1 VRSITLVTLLV
12 VSPAMAMADPAEGID
27 PQLATSERSDW
38 VIQVTPYIW
47 AAALKG
53 DVSPFQRG
61 PEVSVEKSFSDIMDS
76 LNMAGFINL
85 WGRQGNWIISGDI
98 MFVDTTN
105 SRTTGPLPALPGVPA
120 GLTVKGELDSKQF
133 SATLQGGYRFHDANG
148 ITVDALAGARYW
160 NISNRL
166 NVAAAGRSVEFEE
179 SFDWFDPIVGARIF
193 VPINDEWSF
202 QAQGDIGGFG
212 VGSDK
217 TWSLLATVN
226 WIVTDRA
233 SISAGYKVLDV
244 DYSDDGHVF
253 DTQLRGPVIG
263 ATWRF

>member
-1 VRSITLVTLLV
+1 MRSAILAALLV
-12 VSPAMAMADPAEGID
+12 ASPAFALADPVEEVDAN
-27 PQLATSERSDW
+27 LAASEPSDW
-38 VIQVTPYIW
+38 LIQVTPYIW

-53 DVSPFQRG
+53 SVSPFQRG

-105 SRTTGPLPALPGVPA
+105 SHTTGPLPALPGVPA
-120 GLTVKGELDSKQF
+120 GLRVKGELDSKQF
-133 SATLQGGYRFHDANG
+133 SATLQGGYRFHDAQG
-148 ITVDALAGARYW
+148 ITIDALAGARYW
-160 NISNRL
+160 NISNR
-166 NVAAAGRSVEFEE
+166 VTVSAAGRSVEFEE

-212 VGSDK
+212 VGSDR

-226 WIVTDRA
+226 WIVTEHA